1 MLGRVREVTMKKR
14 WLMMLALP
22 LAAASASVLTPTRA
36 ADHLDSDGPVADP
49 TADIAD
55 VYTWMSGPGRVALVM
70 TVGGPLATANTRFSD
85 AVDYRFAIKN
95 VAKADG
101 AGFVPVLG
109 PSRDIVCSFDAGA
122 PQTVTCRGAGGAI
135 SKTVKV
141 GEVGDA
147 ATACTAADDMCVWAG
162 LRADPFF
169 FDLAA
174 FRRVPDAGAGAF
186 REAGADDF
194 FKGSRVLAIVVD
206 VDSAKLLSTDGFDA
220 GPDASATP
228 VVAVAAETV
237 RR

>member
-1 MLGRVREVTMKKR
+1 MNKR

-36 ADHLDSDGPVADP
+36 ADHLDSEGPVADP

-70 TVGGPLATANTRFSD
+70 TVGGPLATASTRFSD

-109 PSRDIVCSFDAGA
+109 PSRDIVCTFDAGA

-135 SKTVKV
+135 SKTFKV
-141 GEVGDA
+141 GDPA
-147 ATACTAADDMCVWAG
+147 ACAAADDMCVWAG

-174 FRRVPDAGAGAF
+174 FNRVPDAGAGAF

-194 FKGSRVLAIVVD
+194 FKNSRVLAIVVD
-206 VDSAKLLSTDGFDA
+206 VDAAKLLATDSFDA